1 MFRAF
6 FVGTTQTK
14 TLTLNSVVMVLSNI
28 LFNYILVFGKWGM
41 PALGIVGAAI
51 GSSLAELVSLL
62 FFILYTWKR
71 VDCKKY
77 NLNHLVRFR
86 LDELRHIMK
95 ISLWTMIQNAI
106 SISTWFLIFI
116 FIEHLGERSLAIT
129 NVVRNVSSIPF
140 MIIMAFASTCSSLIS
155 NQIGAGDAVHIRA
168 TIHQHIRLCSAIVW
182 PIILLIACFPTP
194 ILHVYTDLSDLI
206 TTAVPTLW
214 VLCGSYLLQT
224 SGYIYFQSVS
234 GTGNTRSAFFLELI
248 ALSCY
253 LLYIVVVILIMKQD
267 VAVCWGAEYVYA
279 GVIGLLSFL
288 YMRKAS
294 WQKQVI

>member
-1 MFRAF
+1 
-6 FVGTTQTK
+6 
-14 TLTLNSVVMVLSNI
+14 MVLSNI

-106 SISTWFLIFI
+106 SISTWFLFFI

-155 NQIGAGDAVHIRA
+155 NQIGAGDTVHIRA